1 MVISNHQ
8 NYLEH
13 MADLQQVNNSLKR
26 KFKDKKLIFG
36 SGDATAKICFICE
49 MPGEDEEREGKPL
62 TGLKEKLLNQLLKNL
77 GVNKKKV
84 YITNVVKYVPRGKIP
99 TPKEVKS
106 YVPFLKEELKTIN
119 PQLVVTLGNMALNGI
134 GLRQPL
140 DNVHGR
146 IFNLGSYE
154 LFPTFHPE
162 HALKDPQIKTLLELD
177 FVRLKNLIETK
188 KN

>member
-1 MVISNHQ
+1 MI
-8 NYLEH
+8 
-13 MADLQQVNNSLKR
+13 DLQQVNNSLKK
-26 KFKDKKLIFG
+26 KFKDRKLIFG
-36 SGDATAKICFICE
+36 SGDATAKVVFVCE

-62 TGLKEKLLNQLLKNL
+62 TGHKEKLLNQLLKTL

-99 TPKEVKS
+99 TSKEIKS

-119 PQLVVTLGNMALNGI
+119 PQIVVTLGNIALNGI

-146 IFNLGSYE
+146 TFNLGSYE
-154 LFPTFHPE
+154 LFPTFHPD
-162 HALKDPQIKTLLELD
+162 HALKSPEIRTLLESD
-177 FVRLKNLIETK
+177 FVKLRSLIETK
-188 KN
+188 KT